1 MFHFILAYFKKL
13 EQLMHPTRKGIFRM
27 NMAVAYTIIRLL
39 QKAAVTSLNI
49 PAFYIWLS
57 AWISSYFLHVIVTMR
72 LFYLQKVSFDPFCV
86 L

>member
-72 LFYLQKVSFDPFCV
+72 LFYLQKVSFDPFFV